1 MSIRHQVGNLKQN
14 HALSKAGWRDL
25 LSNMKSQ
32 DGYAIDIDR
41 MTQIGTGGRSLAITN
56 IPDFHERKNQK
67 KDGTQAVL
75 DDYFQ
80 GNVFNLDSVSML
92 GKLQWQ
98 TRMLYVPTITFAD
111 KQGNLYKLLGR
122 SPTKDSLYH
131 TYIPQKNGGI
141 ILREIT
147 LMEMKS
153 FSTVGLDGAP
163 MVKGAALVVK
173 TFPESPG
180 AILEVQE
187 TTIEWQ
193 SMDNIV
199 NNASID
205 DNKKSGFRALNNY
218 MRNPSAETLFSYLQL
233 LHISQEDSNRIF
245 TQLTGDQDITIT
257 HENKAYPFAYQDG
270 KWVPQFIII
279 DEAVSPHPVR
289 IQDGSIQVMFA
300 SKIDRDIK
308 ISHRDDLSLVG
319 SLNPD
324 HSLGISGGKEMVY
337 ESSKSPYVLYVA
349 AFKEVLSS
357 IQRLYDTKPPLPQG
371 IEDQVVAIWN
381 SIIEP
386 HIQKPDFADDGDLVL
401 SLVETIEAYAQSCP
415 PLKSTLSGLANSN
428 SMEAAIKK
436 ATEVPPIYNTLVMA
450 TLAIVAT
457 AIAYFF
463 FPAFVPIVSA
473 ISIAAVLVIEIGSS
487 LRAHDPISPKYSAV
501 PSRDVA
507 LKVTA
512 LNKGQSVSQNLYE
525 PQDQITLEGGSG
537 SEEPDAQS
545 SRAGPG
551 SS

>member
-14 HALSKAGWRDL
+14 HALSKAGWAGL

-32 DGYAIDIDR
+32 DGYAIDIYR
-41 MTQIGTGGRSLAITN
+41 MTQIGKGGRSLAITN

-67 KDGTQAVL
+67 NDGAQAVL

-80 GNVFNLDSVSML
+80 DNVFNLDSVSML

-98 TRMLYVPTITFAD
+98 TRMVYVPTITFAD
-111 KQGNLYKLLGR
+111 KQDNLYNLLGR
-122 SPTKDSLYH
+122 LDSSSTKDSVYH

-153 FSTVGLDGAP
+153 FSAIDRNGSP
-163 MVKGAALVVK
+163 MVKEGDLVVK

-193 SMDNIV
+193 SIDNII

-245 TQLTGDQDITIT
+245 TQFAGDQDITIT

-279 DEAVSPHPVR
+279 DEGVSPHPVR

-308 ISHRDDLSLVG
+308 ISHRDDLSLVDG
-319 SLNPD
+319 FNPDVDGFNPD
-324 HSLGISGGKEMVY
+324 HSLGINSGKEMVY

-487 LRAHDPISPKYSAV
+487 LRAHDPISSGYSAV
-501 PSRDVA
+501 PSHDLA
-507 LKVTA
+507 LKVTESTA
-512 LNKGQSVSQNLYE
+512 
-525 PQDQITLEGGSG
+525 
-537 SEEPDAQS
+537 A
-545 SRAGPG
+545 SRSNCTRRGFGLGRTRCPEA
-551 SS
+551 